1 MDTRNVIQTEDSVVP
16 DVLHPSKTIRKRNS
30 DDMDKS
36 GDGNTDRKYS
46 VFLPQSLDTKTK
58 RNNMKKAR
66 EAKNRKRRS

>member
-1 MDTRNVIQTEDSVVP
+1 
-16 DVLHPSKTIRKRNS
+16 
-30 DDMDKS
+30 MDKS